1 MLDGGK
7 MKKRFNVTGLC
18 IPSIHY
24 MVDTDKKIEYIIE
37 KYVEEGAYFT
47 INRARQYGKTTT
59 LELLYQR
66 LSHNNIV
73 LDISFEGREDYFS
86 SFTTLAA
93 GLFYS
98 FNQSLKRDYPE
109 LAMIFATK
117 PDIQLPLQDLSGRI
131 TQLCERAGKH
141 VILMVD
147 EVDKAADNQIFLSLL
162 GMLRDKYLDQ
172 QKGRALTFH
181 SVILAGVHDIKNL
194 RSHIRP
200 EEAHSYNSPWNIAAD
215 FDLDMGFDVDGIAGM
230 LEEYERD
237 HATGMEVLVVAQLIY
252 DYTGG
257 YPFLVSRMC
266 QLIDKNGRMWTREGI
281 NDAIK
286 HVLAETN
293 PLFDDL
299 LKKLTDYPEL
309 KSMLYDVLFRG
320 QVYPYNPDNAAI
332 RTAAMFGLI
341 KERMGQ
347 VEVANRIF
355 ETRLYN
361 YFLSEELM
369 RSGGNWLGDAS
380 QFVRD
385 GYLDMDMVVRKFVDY
400 YTEIYADGDAK
411 FLEENGRILF
421 LLYLKPIING
431 TGNYYVEARTRNL
444 KRTDIVVDYHGQQY
458 IIESKIW
465 HGNGYNKHGEEQLA
479 DYLEDYGLEKGYLI
493 SFCFNKNKKIGV
505 KTVLCA
511 GKTIIEAVV

>member
-1 MLDGGK
+1 
-7 MKKRFNVTGLC
+7 MKKKFNVTGLC

-24 MVDTDKKIEYIIE
+24 MVDTSSKIDYIIR

-66 LSHNNIV
+66 LSIENIV
-73 LDISFEGREDYFS
+73 LDISFEGREDYFT
-86 SFTTLAA
+86 SFTTFAA

-98 FNQSLKRDYPE
+98 FSNGLKNNYPE
-109 LAMIFATK
+109 LAKIFETR
-117 PDIQLPLQDLSGRI
+117 PDAQLPLQDLSGRI
-131 TQLCERAGKH
+131 TQLCARAGKP

-147 EVDKAADNQIFLSLL
+147 EVDKAANNQIFLAFL
-162 GMLRDKYLDQ
+162 GLLRDKYIEQ

-200 EEAHSYNSPWNIAAD
+200 EDAHSYNSPWNIAAD
-215 FDLDMGFDVDGIAGM
+215 FDLDMSFDADGIAGM
-230 LEEYERD
+230 LKDYENN
-237 HATGMEVLVVAQLIY
+237 HATGMEVPVIAQYIY

-257 YPFLVSRMC
+257 YPFLVSRIC
-266 QLIDKNGRMWTREGI
+266 QLVDKNGKIWTREGI
-281 NDAIK
+281 TEAVKCI
-286 HVLAETN
+286 LTETN

-299 LKKLTDYPEL
+299 LKKLADYPEL

-320 QVYPYNPDNAAI
+320 QVYPYNPDNAEI
-332 RTAAMFGLI
+332 RIAAMFGLI

-361 YFLSEELM
+361 YFLSEDLM
-369 RSGGNWLGDAS
+369 HGGGNQAGDTS

-400 YTEIYADGDAK
+400 YTEVYADDDVK
-411 FLEENGRILF
+411 FLEENGRRLF

-431 TGNYYVEARTRNL
+431 TGNYYIEARTRNL
-444 KRTDIVVDYHGQQY
+444 KRTDIVVDYHGRQY
-458 IIESKIW
+458 IIELKIW
-465 HGNGYNKHGEEQLA
+465 HGNEYNRHGEEQLA
-479 DYLEDYGLEKGYLI
+479 DYLEGYGLKKGYLV
-493 SFCFNKNKKIGV
+493 SFCFNKNKEVGV
-505 KTVLCA
+505 RTVSCS
-511 GKTIIEAVV
+511 GKTIVEAVV